1 MFPKELKTSKE
12 CQKKEDDSRVVA
24 VADWESK
31 MKSTPHD
38 RATLQEIL
46 SITAGL
52 FMTIGGISTLL
63 MGGWYQSMPSGQ
75 SMKDAM
81 MGSWWQ
87 IIMPQTYLSVMWIMA
102 AVSLLAGITVVI
114 ASYKIHKEPERIRQW
129 GFVVLIASIV
139 GIFCASGFGIGG
151 AILGIIAGAS
161 SLRKGTRQHHER
173 LN

>member
-1 MFPKELKTSKE
+1 MKKSRE
-12 CQKKEDDSRVVA
+12 CQKNEDDSPVAA
-24 VADWESK
+24 VADRESK
-31 MKSTPHD
+31 MNTPHD

-52 FMTIGGISTLL
+52 FMSIGGISTLL
-63 MGGWYQSMPSGQ
+63 MSGWYQSMPIGQ

-81 MGSWWQ
+81 MSSWWQ
-87 IIMPQTYLSVMWIMA
+87 TIMPQTYLSVMWIMA
-102 AVSLLAGITVVI
+102 AVSLMAGITVII
-114 ASYKIHKEPERIRQW
+114 ASYRIHKEPERIRQW